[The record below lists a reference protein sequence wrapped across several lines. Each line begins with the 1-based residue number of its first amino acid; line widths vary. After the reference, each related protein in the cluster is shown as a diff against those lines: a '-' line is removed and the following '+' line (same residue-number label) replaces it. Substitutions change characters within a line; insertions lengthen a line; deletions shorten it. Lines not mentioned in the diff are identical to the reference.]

1 MWTES
6 EPMTRDFYN
15 KNLGILYGGWVAWL
29 GAGLLGPQLAPWL
42 ARDGAHEVLA
52 AAM

>member
-15 KNLGILYGGWVAWL
+15 KNLGNFYRGYYGPSHVA
-29 GAGLLGPQLAPWL
+29 GTLACTRWCP
-42 ARDGAHEVLA
+42 
-52 AAM
+52 